1 MQEKY
6 SIGEVATMLE
16 VSTRTLR
23 FYDEKGLVKPAYTE
37 DNGYRFYKKEQ
48 IRQIELIIYL
58 KELGFSLKQIKM
70 IIQDERGGQS
80 LDLLLEEQYRENK
93 QKINELNKRQ
103 KQIENLQK
111 INFLPATITNISD
124 ITNIMRKEK
133 NLTALRSRLL
143 VWGGLLTLFEI
154 AGIGTAFYLYQM
166 KMTTILVIEVVA
178 LIAIVFVTA
187 WGLSRYYY
195 EQVEYVCPNC
205 GDVFIPSFLT
215 FNLSPHTPKFR
226 KLTCPKCGKK
236 SYCLEICRD

>member
-6 SIGEVATMLE
+6 SIGEVAAMLK

-37 DNGYRFYKKEQ
+37 ENGYRFYEKEQ
-48 IRQIELIIYL
+48 IRQIELILFL
-58 KELGFSLKQIKM
+58 KDLGFSLKQIKTL
-70 IIQDERGGQS
+70 IQDERGSKS
-80 LDLLLEEQYRENK
+80 LELLLKQQYQENK
-93 QKINELNKRQ
+93 QKINELTAKQ
-103 KQIENLQK
+103 KQIEHLQK
-111 INFLPATITNISD
+111 IGVLSAALTNFSD
-124 ITNIMRKEK
+124 ITSIMRKEK

-154 AGIGTAFYLYQM
+154 AGIGTALYLYQM

-178 LIAIVFVTA
+178 LIAIVFATA